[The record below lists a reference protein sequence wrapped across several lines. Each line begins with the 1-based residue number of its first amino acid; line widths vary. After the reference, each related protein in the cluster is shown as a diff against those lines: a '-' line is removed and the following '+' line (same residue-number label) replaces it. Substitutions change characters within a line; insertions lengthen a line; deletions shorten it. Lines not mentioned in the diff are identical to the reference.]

1 MLSREGR
8 AEPVA
13 GGSPR
18 RTARL
23 LKIDEEDLD
32 LVPYGY
38 GHGAVGPVAMAQLEL
53 RSCPVCLDEGVGCGR
68 HLRGI
73 VLRPASVGDHDA
85 RPLDG
90 SEIGRCCG
98 LLVLVA
104 AATRKQRENQKRSD
118 GSTHAWDATT
128 GVCSAAM
135 APALR
140 PVPFRPPGPVDPEEA
155 ARHVGRALP
164 ELDEEARRALALVE
178 VAGRPRDA
186 VAAELSLG
194 PDVLADALH
203 RGRKALRRSVFPLS
217 ATGWCQRA
225 ERLLSDRL
233 DDALPA
239 PGPARLDAHLRHCGR
254 CVEHERRLAQA
265 RDALVREYAELHG
278 EPEPEPEPEEELPA
292 PPPAELRIVPDAG
305 LPALEPPPEP
315 AAVEPPAAPEPA
327 PEPAP
332 VERVVV
338 GVAAQGSRIWSA
350 LYATGIVLAIVSVL
364 LTVLAATGAV
374 ERVF

>member
-1 MLSREGR
+1 
-8 AEPVA
+8 
-13 GGSPR
+13 
-18 RTARL
+18 
-23 LKIDEEDLD
+23 
-32 LVPYGY
+32 
-38 GHGAVGPVAMAQLEL
+38 
-53 RSCPVCLDEGVGCGR
+53 
-68 HLRGI
+68 
-73 VLRPASVGDHDA
+73 
-85 RPLDG
+85 
-90 SEIGRCCG
+90 
-98 LLVLVA
+98 
-104 AATRKQRENQKRSD
+104 
-118 GSTHAWDATT
+118 
-128 GVCSAAM
+128 M

-186 VAAELSLG
+186 VAAELSLD
-194 PDVLADALH
+194 PDDLADALY

-233 DDALPA
+233 DDALAP

-265 RDALVREYAELHG
+265 RDALVHAYAELHG
-278 EPEPEPEPEEELPA
+278 APEPEPASEELPA
-292 PPPAELRIVPDAG
+292 PAPAELRIVPDAG
-305 LPALEPPPEP
+305 LPALEPPAAPSEPILLP
-315 AAVEPPAAPEPA
+315 AAEPQPA

-332 VERVVV
+332 VARVVV

-350 LYATGIVLAIVSVL
+350 LYATAIVLAILSVL